1 MKVEKFDLEKVIHG
15 AKVVTRDGREVLEL
29 SKFENI
35 KDYPLVG
42 VLDDGINSWTIDGY
56 YQDQNEENDKD
67 LFLVGKV
74 QSIWVNVFKNKYG
87 DLYMGKT
94 DYESK
99 EMAIRCKD
107 NMDREQYIKTIEITD
122 EV

>member
-1 MKVEKFDLEKVIHG
+1 
-15 AKVVTRDGREVLEL
+15 
-29 SKFENI
+29 
-35 KDYPLVG
+35 LVG
-42 VLDDGINSWTIDGY
+42 VLDNEIQSWTIEGY
-56 YQDQNEENDKD
+56 YMDGFEELDAD

>member
-1 MKVEKFDLEKVIHG
+1 MKLEKFDLERVIHA
-15 AKVVTRDGREVLEL
+15 AKVVTRDGRDVLKLTNFGLE
-29 SKFENI
+29 
-35 KDYPLVG
+35 DYPLVG

-56 YQDQNEENDKD
+56 YQDQNEESDKD
-67 LFLVGKV
+67 LFLYVESK
-74 QSIWVNVFKNKYG
+74 SIWVNVFQNKYG
-87 DLYMGKT
+87 DLYTGQT

-107 NMDREQYIKTIEITD
+107 NMDREQYIKTIEITN

>member
-1 MKVEKFDLEKVIHG
+1 
-15 AKVVTRDGREVLEL
+15 
-29 SKFENI
+29 
-35 KDYPLVG
+35 
-42 VLDDGINSWTIDGY
+42 
-56 YQDQNEENDKD
+56 
-67 LFLVGKV
+67 VGKV

-107 NMDREQYIKTIEITD
+107 NMNREQYIKTIEITD